1 MGEMLHDQITGKYQ
15 RPLELT
21 RSEFGD
27 ITDADYR
34 DNVY

>member
-15 RPLELT
+15 TDMEIT
-21 RSEFGD
+21 RSQMGD
-27 ITDADYR
+27 VTEEDYR